1 MLFKRRKVKTGKISG
16 IVEWFDTIRGI
27 GFIKTDEGNL
37 VYVNYADLPIVNGS
51 FVILKPNQKVL
62 FEIESSERG
71 PKAKNISIL

>member
-1 MLFKRRKVKTGKISG
+1 MLFKKGKVKTTKISG
-16 IVEWFDTIRGI
+16 TVQWFDTIRGI

-37 VYVNYADLPIVNGS
+37 VYVNYADLPIINGS
-51 FVILKPNQKVL
+51 FVVLKPNQKVL